1 MGTLFFDIRTPF
13 SYQQHLPLLYALF
26 LFAYVHF
33 SSNYTAL
40 PLTVYIARH
49 KQLVRSIVAYR
60 MYRDV
65 FFYRQH
71 GVDPGA
77 PVSSSESIYR
87 YTVPLPNH
95 YSAALPNH
103 YSAPES
109 TTATIL
115 STSMNAF
122 EFSNQFSPLHS
133 KLFKTREEALAYA
146 HNHAR
151 QHRYGLT
158 ARRRSEEHTSELQS
172 RP

>member
-1 MGTLFFDIRTPF
+1 MLIFAHPF
-13 SYQQHLPLLYALF
+13 LMNKHLLLYALF

-33 SSNYTAL
+33 SSHYTAL
-40 PLTVYIARH
+40 PLTLYIARH
-49 KQLVRSIVAYR
+49 RQLVRSIMAYR

-115 STSMNAF
+115 STSMNAL
-122 EFSNQFSPLHS
+122 EFSNQFPPLHS
-133 KLFKTREEALAYA
+133 KLL
-146 HNHAR
+146 R
-151 QHRYGLT
+151 QRKKPLFMLITMLDNIDMGSPQGEVVT
-158 ARRRSEEHTSELQS
+158 KGGI
-172 RP
+172 